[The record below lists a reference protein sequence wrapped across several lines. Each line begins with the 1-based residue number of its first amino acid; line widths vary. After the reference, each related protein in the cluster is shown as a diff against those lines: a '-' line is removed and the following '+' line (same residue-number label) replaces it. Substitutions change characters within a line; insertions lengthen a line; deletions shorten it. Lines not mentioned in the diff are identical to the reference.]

1 MSVRNDHELPRSQ
14 ADVSDDATDQAP
26 FEGQQALESIVAS
39 LPVMAEY
46 VSSIPDGQKATA
58 LDALE
63 KTLPANRT
71 RFGLF
76 RRARSI
82 VGGCPDGSFT
92 GAIRTHERAGT
103 G

>member
-14 ADVSDDATDQAP
+14 ADVSDDASDQAP
-26 FEGQQALESIVAS
+26 FEGQRALESIVAS

-63 KTLPANRT
+63 RHYLQTALRLGYQKSPLGRGWLP
-71 RFGLF
+71 
-76 RRARSI
+76 
-82 VGGCPDGSFT
+82 
-92 GAIRTHERAGT
+92 
-103 G
+103 